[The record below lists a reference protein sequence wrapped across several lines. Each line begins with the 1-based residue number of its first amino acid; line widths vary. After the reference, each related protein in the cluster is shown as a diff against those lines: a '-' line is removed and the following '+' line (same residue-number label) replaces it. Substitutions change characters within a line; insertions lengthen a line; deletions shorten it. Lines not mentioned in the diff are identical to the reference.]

1 LTACHA
7 AKVSNANSVAD
18 RQLMCYV
25 CEDCA
30 KVTKETPLEAC
41 DAAYFEKV
49 STTEEP
55 TADPTTTTTTT
66 TSTETSTESSTTT
79 ELSTTTSVET
89 TTAGSTTEAIP
100 APSTVGPAP
109 TTTTVPTPP
118 TVGSAVAEA
127 EEVDADNATT
137 TTENAL
143 NATTTTENALN
154 ATTTTG
160 APQALPY
167 VADDYSYHC
176 FSVQKMV
183 NGTASLDRGCSRVT
197 TMESVCGQLRALNN
211 GTQLSKCIPC
221 SNSNCNGSS
230 ALGVSVAALMFTLV
244 AALLSRQ

>member
-1 LTACHA
+1 
-7 AKVSNANSVAD
+7 
-18 RQLMCYV
+18 MCYV
-25 CEDCA
+25 CEDCS

-41 DAAYFEKV
+41 DATYFEKL

-55 TADPTTTTTTT
+55 TADPTTTTTT

-79 ELSTTTSVET
+79 EPSTTTSVET

-118 TVGSAVAEA
+118 IVGSAVAEP
-127 EEVDADNATT
+127 EEVDADNATTIT

-143 NATTTTENALN
+143 NATTITENALN

-230 ALGVSVAALMFTLV
+230 ALGVSVAAFMFTLV

>member
-118 TVGSAVAEA
+118 TVGSAVADA

-143 NATTTTENALN
+143 NATTTTENAMN

-176 FSVQKMV
+176 FSVQK
-183 NGTASLDRGCSRVT
+183 
-197 TMESVCGQLRALNN
+197 
-211 GTQLSKCIPC
+211 I
-221 SNSNCNGSS
+221 
-230 ALGVSVAALMFTLV
+230 
-244 AALLSRQ
+244 